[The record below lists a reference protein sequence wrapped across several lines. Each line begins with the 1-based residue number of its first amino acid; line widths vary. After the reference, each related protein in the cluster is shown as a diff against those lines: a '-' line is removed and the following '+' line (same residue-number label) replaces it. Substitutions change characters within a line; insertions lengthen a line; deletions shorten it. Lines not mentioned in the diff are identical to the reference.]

1 MDRRLFVERNSRHDA
16 RERACTLA
24 CNPPSLS
31 LSLSLSVSVSSLPRY
46 LNSAA
51 KENRR
56 VAVMFIEH
64 DFGGYA
70 GIKRELDCF
79 NEPGRVSR
87 TRTNLR
93 AVATQRHGRYGGMKI

>member
-24 CNPPSLS
+24 CTSRLLSSLS
-31 LSLSLSVSVSSLPRY
+31 LSLSSLPRY

-79 NEPGRVSR
+79 NEAERVSR
-87 TRTNLR
+87 TRTNLHRCHAKAR
-93 AVATQRHGRYGGMKI
+93 ALR